1 MKKVILACVVFF
13 SFAVNGFAAVNL
25 NTATAEQLES
35 LSGVGPAKA
44 QAIVEYRKKN
54 GNFKTVDELNNVPG
68 FGDKTLQ
75 KLKPELTVTGGAT
88 TAPAPKTMEK
98 PKK

>member
-1 MKKVILACVVFF
+1 MKKVILACALFF
-13 SFAVNGFAAVNL
+13 SFTFNAFAVVNL
-25 NTATAEQLES
+25 NTATADQLEA
-35 LSGVGPAKA
+35 LNGVGPAKA

-54 GNFKTVDELNNVPG
+54 GNFKSVDELNNVPG

-75 KLKPELTVTGGAT
+75 KLRPELTVTGGAT
-88 TAPAPKTMEK
+88 TAPAAKPIDK

>member
-1 MKKVILACVVFF
+1 
-13 SFAVNGFAAVNL
+13 
-25 NTATAEQLES
+25 
-35 LSGVGPAKA
+35 
-44 QAIVEYRKKN
+44 VEYRKKN

-75 KLKPELTVTGGAT
+75 KLKPELTVTGGPT
-88 TAPAPKTMEK
+88 TAPAAKTMKK